1 MPKFL
6 SCRNCQGFFFLF
18 KKCENVEKVSGFLK
32 ICKWWF
38 VSVLSR
44 CYFFFLSYRAFKEK
58 DNMQFADRAPK
69 NENIKFSRTVLK
81 MLTISQFCL
90 SL

>member
-6 SCRNCQGFFFLF
+6 SCRSCQGFFFLF
-18 KKCENVEKVSGFLK
+18 KKCENVENASGFLK
-32 ICKWWF
+32 TCKWWF
-38 VSVLSR
+38 ASFLSR
-44 CYFFFLSYRAFKEK
+44 SFFFLSYLALKEK

-81 MLTISQFCL
+81 MLTIPQLHL